1 MRTLLISLILAVLPI
16 AILVALVLNTPN
28 LWPPTIDNLF
38 TTLILLLISGVFL
51 LNAALEIRAAKARGG
66 FAVGGSSK
74 AIIATTGSGRPVNAT
89 VETGIVEDVRFY
101 EAHVG
106 DVDKCILTF
115 RPIGSKETRLLV
127 FEGDIRDQLP
137 VGRKVTISYKPEG
150 KQYQLLSRSY
160 A

>member
-16 AILVALVLNTPN
+16 TILVALVLNTPN

-51 LNAALEIRAAKARGG
+51 LNAALEMRAAKARGG
-66 FAVGGSSK
+66 FAVGGSK

-137 VGRKVTISYKPEG
+137 VGRRVTISYKPEG

>member
-1 MRTLLISLILAVLPI
+1 MRTLLISLLLALLPVAILA
-16 AILVALVLNTPN
+16 ALLLNTPN

-51 LNAALEIRAAKARGG
+51 LNAALEVRAAKRSGG
-66 FAVGGSSK
+66 FTLGARRG
-74 AIIATTGSGRPVNAT
+74 IIATTGSGRPVNAT
-89 VETGIVEDVRFY
+89 VETGIVEDVQFY

-106 DVDKCILTF
+106 EVDKCILTF

-127 FEGDIRDQLP
+127 FEGDVRDQLP
-137 VGRKVTISYKPEG
+137 VGRRVTISYKPEG
-150 KQYQLLSRSY
+150 NRYTLLSRSY

>member
-1 MRTLLISLILAVLPI
+1 MRTLLISLILALLPVL
-16 AILVALVLNTPN
+16 ILVALLLNTPN

-51 LNAALEIRAAKARGG
+51 LNAGLEVRAAKRSGG
-66 FAVGGSSK
+66 FAVGAPK
-74 AIIATTGSGRPVNAT
+74 AVIATTGSGQPVNAT

-106 DVDKCILTF
+106 EVDKCILTF
-115 RPIGSKETRLLV
+115 RPIGSKDTRLLV
-127 FEGDIRDQLP
+127 FEGDVRDQLP

-150 KQYQLLSRSY
+150 NRYQLLSRSY